1 MCCTFTFSL
10 SYCFVSVSAVCAEER
25 SEEKINEE
33 GTSTSNSLLGSD
45 CLCLPLNMGVVRK
58 YEKKRLSLYIIPAH
72 LHLPSVYIRGV
83 KISRNEGTV
92 MGQKGQGCMREKKK
106 DVPLIPHLTFVL

>member
-1 MCCTFTFSL
+1 MCCTSTFSL
-10 SYCFVSVSAVCAEER
+10 SYCFVSVSAVCAEEG

-58 YEKKRLSLYIIPAH
+58 YENKRLSLYIIPAC

-83 KISRNEGTV
+83 KISRNKGTV
-92 MGQKGQGCMREKKK
+92 MGQKGTRMHEREKKN
-106 DVPLIPHLTFVL
+106 VPLIPHLTFVL